1 MNDGADIAVDTP
13 VQPAT
18 PRRARVLGV
27 LSIVLGACSF
37 AVLPTPLPSAFPW
50 LTLLLSLS
58 GATLAVMAL
67 RQRRRGRLA
76 TVLAWLGLLA
86 SLAFPILVVFV
97 FVRYLNVNS

>member
-13 VQPAT
+13 VRAVT
-18 PRRARVLGV
+18 PRRARTLGA

-58 GATLAVMAL
+58 GTTLAVLAL
-67 RQRRRGRLA
+67 RQRPRGRLA

-86 SLAFPILVVFV
+86 SLAFPALVVFV

>member
-13 VQPAT
+13 IHPPT
-18 PRRARVLGV
+18 PRRARALAV
-27 LSIVLGACSF
+27 LSIVLGGLSF

-50 LTLLLSLS
+50 LTLLLSL
-58 GATLAVMAL
+58 GGTTLAVMAL
-67 RQRRRGRLA
+67 RQRPRGRLA
-76 TVLAWLGLLA
+76 TVLAWLGLLG